1 MSKPKDF
8 PSGAAAAVAKIPAED
23 MPQFQTEFGGAR
35 ASGGAVAIP
44 VIPDDEIV
52 EASRL

>member
-1 MSKPKDF
+1 MSKPNDF
-8 PSGAAAAVAKIPAED
+8 PSGAAAVAKIPAED

-44 VIPDDEIV
+44 VIPTDENV
-52 EASRL
+52 DEASR